1 MTSLQRETSYAYG
14 PVPSRRLGRSLGVDL
29 VPPKACTFDC
39 VYCQL
44 GRTTDL
50 TVERACRAPVHEVL
64 ADVAQRLDA
73 DPDYLTVSGSG
84 EPTLHAQ
91 VGEVIRGLHDL
102 SDVPVAVLTNGSLFH
117 LPEVRNALLTAD
129 RVIPSLDV
137 PDEELYRKVN
147 RPHPALT
154 FDLLVEGLVRFRQ
167 EYDGVLALEVLL
179 VGGVTDGVDVVER
192 LAPLVERIAPDVV
205 QLGTVI
211 RPPADAGVRAV
222 PVAVLHE
229 LAHLLPGA
237 VDVTLDVAP
246 PPVDAPLA
254 AVADDAVN
262 LVARRPCTV
271 EDVAAGLGI
280 HPGEAIKLLRALSL
294 EDRVKTRREG
304 GRVYYV
310 AVPGD
315 ATTEGVVA

>member
-1 MTSLQRETSYAYG
+1 MTPSTRQTSYAFG

-29 VPPKACTFDC
+29 VPPKTCSFDC

-50 TVERACRAPVHEVL
+50 TTERACRAPVDDVL
-64 ADVAQRLDA
+64 ADVARRLDA
-73 DPDYLTVSGSG
+73 KPDYLTVSGSG
-84 EPTLHAQ
+84 EPTLHSE
-91 VGEVIRGLHDL
+91 VGDVIRGLHEL
-102 SDVPVAVLTNGSLFH
+102 SDTPVAVLTNGSLFH
-117 LPEVRNALLTAD
+117 LPEVRRALRGAD

-137 PDEELYRKVN
+137 PDEALFRAVN

-154 FDLLVEGLVRFRQ
+154 FDLLVEGLVRFRE

-179 VGGVTDGVDVVER
+179 LRGVTDDPETVAR

-211 RPPADAGVRAV
+211 RPPAESDVRAV
-222 PVAVLHE
+222 PVDVLHE
-229 LAHLLPGA
+229 LAALLPGV

-254 AVADDAVN
+254 AAADDAVA

-271 EDVAAGLGI
+271 DDVAAGLGI
-280 HPGEAIKLLRALSL
+280 HPGEALKLLRALSL
-294 EDRVKTRREG
+294 ERRVAMRREG
-304 GRVYYV
+304 ERLYYV
-310 AVPGD
+310 ASRNDV
-315 ATTEGVVA
+315 TTGGVES